1 MAMRKRGMVILYLL
15 KVENI
20 VSDEKKPDGA
30 SLYRGP
36 SGPKRD
42 KRERAQDRPHVQSN
56 DRPAHDRA
64 APNARHHNAPH
75 TSPRIEKPR
84 REYQARS
91 DAASDAFEES
101 QATARAPRELRLY
114 GVNACLAS
122 FAKRPEALRKVYL
135 LEARIP
141 QFKAVLAFCVQHKL
155 GYRVV
160 EEQDLAKLT
169 SSAHHEG
176 ICFDLLPNEEQNLSH
191 WLQQLPQGPCVAIWL
206 DGIGNPHNLGA
217 ILRSAAHF
225 DVSAILLPK
234 QDTIGLSGAAARV
247 AEGGAEYVPLVR
259 LGRSENAIAQL
270 TSTGFQL
277 AATVVRGGQSLYK
290 VTLPERLV
298 LVMGAEQM
306 GVDKQLSDIANFQLG
321 IPGSGKVESLNV
333 SAATAVVLSEWK
345 RQHRP

>member
-1 MAMRKRGMVILYLL
+1 
-15 KVENI
+15 

-42 KRERAQDRPHVQSN
+42 KRERTQDREQQHSN
-56 DRPAHDRA
+56 ERYARDRP
-64 APNARHHNAPH
+64 
-75 TSPRIEKPR
+75 TSSPRIRDEHYAPTPR
-84 REYQARS
+84 TERPRAEYQTRNYAPPANEFS
-91 DAASDAFEES
+91 ESGAAP
-101 QATARAPRELRLY
+101 RALRELRLY

-176 ICFDLLPNEEQNLSH
+176 ICFDVLPSEEQNLSH
-191 WLQQLPQGPCVAIWL
+191 WLQELPQGPCVAVWL
-206 DGIGNPHNLGA
+206 DGVGNPHNLGA

-225 DVSAILLPK
+225 NVSAILLPK

-270 TSTGFQL
+270 KSAGFQL

-290 VTLPERLV
+290 MKLPQRLV
-298 LVMGAEQM
+298 IVMGAEQM

-345 RQHRP
+345 RQHSE

>member
-1 MAMRKRGMVILYLL
+1 MTNFFAR
-15 KVENI
+15 VESA
-20 VSDEKKPDGA
+20 VSDEKKSDGA

-42 KRERAQDRPHVQSN
+42 KRERTQDREQQQGSERYTTR
-56 DRPAHDRA
+56 DRPASSPRTRDE
-64 APNARHHNAPH
+64 HHAS
-75 TSPRIEKPR
+75 SPRIERPR
-84 REYQARS
+84 ADYQTRS
-91 DAASDAFEES
+91 HVPPANEFSES
-101 QATARAPRELRLY
+101 SATPRAPRELRLY

-176 ICFDLLPNEEQNLSH
+176 ICFDLLPSEEQNLSH
-191 WLQQLPQGPCVAIWL
+191 WLQQLPNSPCVAIWL
-206 DGIGNPHNLGA
+206 DGVGNPHNLGA

-225 DVSAILLPK
+225 DAAAILLPK
-234 QDTIGLSGAAARV
+234 QDIIGLSGAAARV

-270 TSTGFQL
+270 KSAGFQL

-290 VTLPERLV
+290 VKLPQRLV

-321 IPGSGKVESLNV
+321 IPGTGKVESLNV

-345 RQHRP
+345 RQHS